1 MTPEPT
7 VAPGRFVAHRS
18 GVTPGTTA
26 LGIVTADGAHVVWL
40 AQVDTDAE
48 GVPRLRESA
57 ARVCRT
63 PVRVRGDE
71 IACPE
76 ALLPFARTALA
87 RPG

>member
-1 MTPEPT
+1 MASEHTF
-7 VAPGRFVAHRS
+7 APGGFVAHRS
-18 GVTPGTTA
+18 PVTPGTTA

-48 GVPRLRESA
+48 GVARLRESA
-57 ARVCRT
+57 SRVCRT

-76 ALLPFARTALA
+76 DLLPFARAALA
-87 RPG
+87 IVG